1 MAGNDNLHMSKSGK
15 QDEFYTQL
23 STIEDELKHYRPF
36 LKIKLFFVI
45 VMILHGRTSGS
56 SSSLIFIF
64 RIKKI
69 DFYTL

>member
-36 LKIKLFFVI
+36 FKDKVVFCNCDDPTWSNFWKFFQLNFYFFI
-45 VMILHGRTSGS
+45 VKT
-56 SSSLIFIF
+56 
-64 RIKKI
+64 
-69 DFYTL
+69 Y